1 LSLPSPELQPT
12 ASNHL
17 PRYEVSVDQ
26 VKEGEWNALVDSFAD
41 ANFYQTWAYGAIS
54 WGENQLSHCVVR
66 VAGHTVAIAQL
77 RIVKLPVVRA
87 GIAYL
92 RWGPAC
98 QPKGHAWEPEIHRQ
112 ALQAI
117 EEEYAGRRGLMLR
130 VIPNVFAQD
139 AASTHVLAHLK
150 AHSFQL
156 ENDTTPYRTLRVD
169 LRQEPDIIRKRL
181 DGKWRNQLN
190 AAERNGL
197 TILEGSEDTLY
208 RQFLDLYNEMMA
220 RKQFETTVDA
230 AEFQQIQQRLPE
242 QQKMIVMISVKDGVP
257 QTALVSTSVGSTGI
271 YLLGATSNEGM
282 KSKGSYLLQWRMMNR
297 LRERGC
303 HWYDL
308 GGINPETN
316 PGVYHFK
323 SGMGG
328 EEVTG
333 LGRFERQGDA
343 LSSAAVNVG
352 AHMQSWMSKMKGAL
366 RPKNVQPGAGSTEN
380 RSQT

>member
-1 LSLPSPELQPT
+1 MSAPSPD
-12 ASNHL
+12 L
-17 PRYEVSVDQ
+17 PRVASPTLTQYTVSVDQ
-26 VKEGEWNALVDSFAD
+26 VGEGEWNALIESFSD

-54 WGENQLSHCVVR
+54 WGENQLSHCVVQR
-66 VAGHTVAIAQL
+66 DGQTVAIAQL

-98 QPKGHAWEPEIHRQ
+98 QPKGTAWAPDNHRQ

-117 EEEYAGRRGLMLR
+117 EEEYVGRRGLMLR

-139 AASTHVLAHLK
+139 PASEHVLKHL
-150 AHSFQL
+150 ADASFQQ
-156 ENDTTPYRTLRVD
+156 ENEVTPYRTLRVD
-169 LRQEPDIIRKRL
+169 LRHEPEVIRKRL

-197 TILEGSEDTLY
+197 TILEGSDDALY
-208 RQFLDLYNEMMA
+208 GQFLELYNEMMA

-230 AEFQQIQQRLPE
+230 QEFHRIQQRLPE
-242 QQKMIVMISVKDGVP
+242 NQKMIVMISVKDGTP
-257 QTALVSTSVGSTGI
+257 QTALISTAVGTTGI

-303 HWYDL
+303 QWYDL

-328 EEVTG
+328 QEVSG
-333 LGRFERQGDA
+333 LGRFERRGAA
-343 LSSAAVNVG
+343 LSSAAVDVG
-352 AHMQSWMSKMKGAL
+352 AQMQTWISKLKGAL
-366 RPKNVQPGAGSTEN
+366 RPKPVPPAEVPTEKRTQN
-380 RSQT
+380 